1 MSAVELN
8 VVSPAGAAP
17 VSVPEAVFGVPF
29 NEGLIHQLVVTFLA
43 NARTASAHQKT
54 RAEVRGGGRKPWK
67 QKGSGRARA
76 GSIRSPLW
84 RGGGKTF
91 PAGGENYALKLNK
104 KMYRAGM
111 RSIVSELH
119 RQERLTVVDAF
130 GVDEPRTRA
139 LVARLGELEMTAR
152 PLLLLTEGM
161 DLNLEL
167 AARNLPG
174 VEVCDVRHAGPVAL
188 VHPERIVATRGA
200 ITLLSEGL
208 S

>member
-8 VVSPAGAAP
+8 VMSPAGAAP
-17 VSVPEAVFGVPF
+17 VSVPEAVFDVPF
-29 NEGLIHQLVVTFLA
+29 NEGLVHQLVVTFLA

-91 PAGGENYALKLNK
+91 PAGGENYGLKLNK

-111 RSIVSELH
+111 RAIVSELH
-119 RQERLTVVDAF
+119 RQERLTVVEEF
-130 GVDEPRTRA
+130 GVNEPRTRA
-139 LVARLGELEMTAR
+139 LVARLAELDLTAR
-152 PLLLLTEGM
+152 PLLLLTEAT

-174 VEVCDVRHAGPVAL
+174 IEVCDVRHAGPVAL
-188 VHPERIVATRGA
+188 VHPERVIATRAA
-200 ITLLSEGL
+200 ITVLSEGL